1 LLCESM
7 DTTLAQLVA
16 LGQVDSEARG
26 WCDYL
31 ARQLASNLVIVMVA
45 AAAAAAA
52 SMVIASHYHHPCPN
66 SIWSSHLTTRCQ
78 TLGGPA
84 MM

>member
-1 LLCESM
+1 M

-52 SMVIASHYHHPCPN
+52 VDGDSA
-66 SIWSSHLTTRCQ
+66 
-78 TLGGPA
+78 TLSPPLP
-84 MM
+84 